1 MQMKC
6 HSSPA
11 PTKFGLLTRACAISI
26 AFLCTCTGVD
36 GHFAIGAGLHKHSG
50 IGTAS
55 QQYFSYPYVSASL
68 TEQEREQLA
77 RIQKEK
83 PSIELVIQFDFD
95 SALPSQSSR
104 PSIERLGRALSS
116 PDLKGF
122 IFVIAGYTDG
132 LEDEAYSQRLSERRA
147 ETIKRKLVESYNI
160 PQEDLVTVGYG
171 SSKLKVPMNPFDR
184 ANNRVEILNMGA
196 YDQH

>member
-1 MQMKC
+1 MKR

-11 PTKFGLLTRACAISI
+11 PAKFGLLTRACAIGL
-26 AFLCTCTGVD
+26 AFLCTCAGVD
-36 GHFAIGAGLHKHSG
+36 GHFAAGARFQKDPG
-50 IGTAS
+50 IGSAS
-55 QQYFSYPYVSASL
+55 QYFSYPYVSVSL
-68 TEQEREQLA
+68 TEEEREQLA
-77 RIQKEK
+77 RIQKKK

-104 PSIERLGRALSS
+104 PSIESLGRALSS

-160 PQEDLVTVGYG
+160 PQENLVTVGYG

-196 YDQH
+196 DDQH

>member
-1 MQMKC
+1 MKR

-11 PTKFGLLTRACAISI
+11 PAKFGLLTRACAISI

-36 GHFAIGAGLHKHSG
+36 GHFAAGARFQKDPG
-50 IGTAS
+50 IWSAS
-55 QQYFSYPYVSASL
+55 QYFSYPYVSVSL
-68 TEQEREQLA
+68 TEEEREQLA
-77 RIQKEK
+77 TIQKKK

-104 PSIERLGRALSS
+104 PSIESLGRALSS

-160 PQEDLVTVGYG
+160 PQENLVTVGYG

-196 YDQH
+196 DDQH